1 MMKINPLLS
10 QTLHSAEGLKN
21 PGNAVDD
28 KVKNAGSS
36 KDEVVSISM
45 EGMKKHIMSRVL
57 GRLTGDSD
65 DEQG

>member
-1 MMKINPLLS
+1 MIKINPLLS
-10 QTLHSAEGLKN
+10 HTLHSAEGLKN

-28 KVKNAGSS
+28 KAKNDSAS
-36 KDEVVSISM
+36 KGEVVSISM